1 MNETTKRSRKKTIWM
16 TEDETLNLISVIR
29 EHRCLW
35 DRKYRINNQQ
45 PSRDE
50 AWETV
55 SQTVGC
61 SAYDLMEKWRSLQ
74 SSYRKCKMR
83 CRTVGPD
90 SVTWVY
96 FPAMKFL
103 DGPNDDE
110 EQSSI
115 NPRKMRVVCKGPNN
129 INPVRKLKLKMRR
142 SIEMTREETL
152 YFIQEL
158 KKYHC
163 LWDRNDEGHKDKH
176 VRDTAW
182 GELSVKLGYS
192 ADDLVEKWASLRSS
206 MRQYRCTI
214 RKRNAAGIDTR
225 LPFIKWPYF
234 SAMLFTVSEELEGL
248 EDSPMI
254 APPTRIRLPRADQ
267 DEGETSPSKRTKLE
281 DACMEESNSEEVRV
295 QMNDYLKQFK
305 LMAKPRYSMAPEFV
319 AVKAEPRSRSPSPA
333 PGEVRGCNILHTQD
347 EDEIYGH
354 SVALLLKQFSAKT
367 KRKLRIQIHDLI
379 AKAQKHAFEKQF
391 GVPYDGKK

>member
-1 MNETTKRSRKKTIWM
+1 MNETMKRSRKKTIWM

-35 DRKYRINNQQ
+35 DRTYRINNQQ
-45 PSRDE
+45 PSREE

-103 DGPNDDE
+103 DGPN

-152 YFIQEL
+152 YFIEEL

-254 APPTRIRLPRADQ
+254 ALPTSSTTTQEVGDLVI
-267 DEGETSPSKRTKLE
+267 KR
-281 DACMEESNSEEVRV
+281 S
-295 QMNDYLKQFK
+295 K

-319 AVKAEPRSRSPSPA
+319 AVKAEPRSRSPSPT

>member
-1 MNETTKRSRKKTIWM
+1 MHTEPNNCSLPVQNDYFGHTCFPAISAMNETRKRSRKKTIWM

-35 DRKYRINNQQ
+35 DRTYRINNQQ

-115 NPRKMRVVCKGPNN
+115 N
-129 INPVRKLKLKMRR
+129 

-152 YFIQEL
+152 YFIEEL
-158 KKYHC
+158 KKHHC

-214 RKRNAAGIDTR
+214 RKRNAAGIVTR

-234 SAMLFTVSEELEGL
+234 SAMLFTVSEELDGL
-248 EDSPMI
+248 EDSPVI
-254 APPTRIRLPRADQ
+254 ALHNNARSGPVKQ
-267 DEGETSPSKRTKLE
+267 SKLI
-281 DACMEESNSEEVRV
+281 
-295 QMNDYLKQFK
+295 
-305 LMAKPRYSMAPEFV
+305 AKPRYSMAPEFV

>member
-1 MNETTKRSRKKTIWM
+1 MNRTVKPRKK
-16 TEDETLNLISVIR
+16 
-29 EHRCLW
+29 
-35 DRKYRINNQQ
+35 K
-45 PSRDE
+45 
-50 AWETV
+50 
-55 SQTVGC
+55 
-61 SAYDLMEKWRSLQ
+61 
-74 SSYRKCKMR
+74 
-83 CRTVGPD
+83 
-90 SVTWVY
+90 
-96 FPAMKFL
+96 
-103 DGPNDDE
+103 
-110 EQSSI
+110 
-115 NPRKMRVVCKGPNN
+115 
-129 INPVRKLKLKMRR
+129 

-152 YFIQEL
+152 YFIEEL

-234 SAMLFTVSEELEGL
+234 SAMLFTVSEELDGL
-248 EDSPMI
+248 EDSPVI

-267 DEGETSPSKRTKLE
+267 DEGVGSPSKRTKLE
-281 DACMEESNSEEVRV
+281 DACLEESNLEELPTSSTTTKEVGDLVIKRAPPPALIRPV
-295 QMNDYLKQFK
+295 KQSK